1 MVAIIDRSHQHGGSQ
16 VLSGSPAKPSGRDL
30 GRHLHH
36 SRAVRVLCSSARPSA
51 HLSRSAP

>member
-16 VLSGSPAKPSGRDL
+16 FLSGSPAKPSGRDL

-36 SRAVRVLCSSARPSA
+36 TRAVRVPCSSARPSA